1 MIGCN
6 SILLSTKEK
15 CMNAVKIKMLAQQV
29 SDAAQA
35 IMALECVCNDEA
47 CGYLIGV
54 HKEQL
59 KKYAEALHEEINRV
73 A

>member
-1 MIGCN
+1 
-6 SILLSTKEK
+6 
-15 CMNAVKIKMLAQQV
+15 MNTVKIKILAQQV

-35 IMALECVCNDEA
+35 IMALECVCDDEF
-47 CGYLIGV
+47 CEYLIGV

-59 KKYAEALHEEINRV
+59 KKYAEALHEEINSV

>member
-1 MIGCN
+1 
-6 SILLSTKEK
+6 
-15 CMNAVKIKMLAQQV
+15 MNTVKIKMLAQQV

-35 IMALECVCNDEA
+35 IIALECVCDEEA
-47 CGYLIGV
+47 CGYLIGF

-59 KKYAEALHEEINRV
+59 KMSSEALHEEINSV

>member
-1 MIGCN
+1 
-6 SILLSTKEK
+6 
-15 CMNAVKIKMLAQQV
+15 MNTTKIKVLAQQIN
-29 SDAAQA
+29 DAAQA
-35 IMALECVCNDEA
+35 IIALECVCNDEA

-59 KKYAEALHEEINRV
+59 MKYSEALHEEINRV

>member
-1 MIGCN
+1 MNIV
-6 SILLSTKEK
+6 KVK
-15 CMNAVKIKMLAQQV
+15 CLAQQIN
-29 SDAAQA
+29 DAAQA

-47 CGYLIGV
+47 CGYLIGL

-59 KKYAEALHEEINRV
+59 KKYAEALHEEINGV

>member
-1 MIGCN
+1 
-6 SILLSTKEK
+6 
-15 CMNAVKIKMLAQQV
+15 MNTVKIKMLAQQV

-35 IMALECVCNDEA
+35 IMALECVCDEGA

-59 KKYAEALHEEINRV
+59 RKYSEALHEEINRV

>member
-1 MIGCN
+1 MNIV
-6 SILLSTKEK
+6 KVK
-15 CMNAVKIKMLAQQV
+15 CLAQQIN
-29 SDAAQA
+29 DAAQA

-47 CGYLIGV
+47 CGYLISV

-59 KKYAEALHEEINRV
+59 KKYAEALHEEINGV

>member
-1 MIGCN
+1 
-6 SILLSTKEK
+6 
-15 CMNAVKIKMLAQQV
+15 MNTVKIKILAQQV
-29 SDAAQA
+29 NDAAQA

-47 CGYLIGV
+47 CSYLIGL

-59 KKYAEALHEEINRV
+59 KKYAEALHEEINCV